1 MNRNQ
6 YFAISWFFLGL
17 MFLLIFLHTKFFL
30 EPSLI
35 FNSDSLS
42 IYSNIKWAIVSIM
55 IYLCFPLFVLF
66 QILAWLKKKEI
77 KNEEK
82 EDDPILISYVKE
94 KTKLKGNPKTRKELY
109 DLAKTMSKKIEVTN
123 AINEYYK
130 TGKKEVKNIALF
142 YSLVIA
148 DNVGLKKKPKSPA
161 HLFKLA
167 KKEGKLKE
175 VAEKYDQL
183 EKGDYDKFVEKLKP
197 KEKN

>member
-6 YFAISWFFLGL
+6 YFAISWFFLVL

-35 FNSDSLS
+35 FSSDSLS

-77 KNEEK
+77 KNEER
-82 EDDPILISYVKE
+82 EDDPILISYVKD
-94 KTKLKGNPKTRKELY
+94 KTKIRGDPKTKKDLY
-109 DLAKTMSKKIEVTN
+109 ELAKTPSKKFEVTN

-130 TGKKEVKNIALF
+130 SGKKHTEDMALL
-142 YSLVIA
+142 YSALIGA
-148 DNVGLKKKPKSPA
+148 KVGLKKAPKNPS
-161 HLFKLA
+161 HLLKLA
-167 KKEGKLKE
+167 KKEGKFKEVLKE
-175 VAEKYDQL
+175 LDEFA
-183 EKGDYDKFVEKLKP
+183 
-197 KEKN
+197 KEKNE